1 MAKKAK
7 VKRDRSPGYNER
19 QRLMQRARDDK
30 RRLEKLEVAKL
41 EAKQDRD
48 PRGVDCS
55 PASPLTEKEKEKKAT
70 GRPRKAQK
78 LSLTGARGC
87 KRALSLSR
95 ALARALSHV
104 SCTLTPANFLS
115 AVPGAAGAAGA
126 ATAGHGSAAAS
137 GQPRRPSNEA
147 LGARGAPQ
155 PPANAAASPQFFL

>member
-19 QRLMQRARDDK
+19 QMLKQRARDDK

-87 KRALSLSR
+87 AHQTSPLSLARSR
-95 ALARALSHV
+95 ARSLSCFLYAH
-104 SCTLTPANFLS
+104 SCAFLGRRSRSRRSCRRSHGGPRVCGSIGPAPEAKHRSVGRPWCATTP
-115 AVPGAAGAAGA
+115 
-126 ATAGHGSAAAS
+126 
-137 GQPRRPSNEA
+137 R
-147 LGARGAPQ
+147 
-155 PPANAAASPQFFL
+155 

>member
-55 PASPLTEKEKEKKAT
+55 PASPLTEKDKEKKAT

-87 KRALSLSR
+87 AHQTSPLSLARSR
-95 ALARALSHV
+95 ARSLSCFWPEAVLKKVASNVFFGISTLECLRPRFARQW
-104 SCTLTPANFLS
+104 TPWPWRRRAP
-115 AVPGAAGAAGA
+115 VAGP
-126 ATAGHGSAAAS
+126 HL
-137 GQPRRPSNEA
+137 PRAEA
-147 LGARGAPQ
+147 D
-155 PPANAAASPQFFL
+155 

>member
-48 PRGVDCS
+48 PRGVECS
-55 PASPLTEKEKEKKAT
+55 PASPLTEKEKEKKAA

-78 LSLTGARGC
+78 LSLTGART

-137 GQPRRPSNEA
+137 RQPRRPSTEA